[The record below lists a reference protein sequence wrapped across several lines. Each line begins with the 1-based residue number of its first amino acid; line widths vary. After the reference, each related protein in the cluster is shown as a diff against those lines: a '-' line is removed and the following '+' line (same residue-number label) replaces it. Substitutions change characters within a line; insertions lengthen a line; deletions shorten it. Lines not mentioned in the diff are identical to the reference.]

1 MQITSTVSNTGT
13 IDRYCKALV
22 VNRKLISN
30 WDAAF
35 KKFCKSGRHIS
46 KFPIKDLEKLVKKLM
61 ENNAMQKRNGRKLK
75 CYSDISPSLI
85 SDVDLQG
92 LFKWINDHK
101 KLVSAQRKAR

>member
-1 MQITSTVSNTGT
+1 MHSYQSVRIINLFR
-13 IDRYCKALV
+13 IAL
-22 VNRKLISN
+22 L
-30 WDAAF
+30 
-35 KKFCKSGRHIS
+35 KSGGEL
-46 KFPIKDLEKLVKKLM
+46 KDVEKLVKKLM

-101 KLVSAQRKAR
+101 KLVSEQKTAR